1 MILGIDTSNYTT
13 SVAVTDKNKSI
24 LFDERIM
31 LKVKQG
37 DRGLRQS
44 EAFYQHVNQLPSLFN
59 KVKDFN
65 LSGVS
70 VSAAPRRIAG
80 SYMPCF
86 KAGEAFA
93 KVISDMLKLPL
104 MKTTHQEG
112 HIEAA
117 VLGNDSIDLEN
128 FLCVHLSGGTTEILN
143 CSKDKTG
150 YTSNIIGK
158 TIDISA
164 GQFIDRVGVRSG
176 FSFPCGKEMDR
187 LYDAQKAI
195 HFPVSVQGADM
206 SFSGVESQSM
216 RYQEA
221 GYDDIAIISG
231 VFECVGETVKK
242 AVLNAA
248 KNQPTDIVFAGGVSG
263 SKHIRNILSTIEE
276 KGHRVFFARENL
288 GSDNAVGVSLI
299 GHRTLKGTEYGK

>member
-13 SVAVTDKNKSI
+13 SVAVTDKDKNI
-24 LFDERIM
+24 LFDERVM

-37 DRGLRQS
+37 ERGLRQS
-44 EAFYQHVNQLPSLFN
+44 EAFYQHVNQLPFLFDKIKN
-59 KVKDFN
+59 FN

-70 VSAAPRRIAG
+70 VSAAPRRVDG

-93 KVISDMLKLPL
+93 KVISDMLKIPL
-104 MKTTHQEG
+104 VSTTHQEG

-117 VLGNDSIDLEN
+117 VFGNDSIDLEN
-128 FLCVHLSGGTTEILN
+128 FLCVHLSGGTTETLK
-143 CSKDKTG
+143 CSKDKDG
-150 YTSNIIGK
+150 YASNITGK

-164 GQFIDRVGVRSG
+164 GQFIDRVGVRCG
-176 FSFPCGKEMDR
+176 LSFPCGKEMDR
-187 LYDAQKAI
+187 LYDVQKAI
-195 HFPVSVQGADM
+195 HFPVSIQGADM

-216 RYQEA
+216 RYQEE
-221 GYDDIAIISG
+221 GYDDVAVISG
-231 VFECVGETVKK
+231 VFNCVGETVKK
-242 AVLNAA
+242 AVLYAA
-248 KNQPTDIVFAGGVSG
+248 KDHPTDIVFAGGVSG

-299 GHRTLKGTEYGK
+299 GNRALKGTENGK